1 MPRDVDTSK
10 RILILISTSF
20 IFSFM
25 LFSAIDDPI
34 TGNLIGHIYNQD
46 GSTPLEGASL
56 ALRNVATGKVYMS
69 PKSGLDGTV
78 LLEDVEKGFYKIG
91 ILTADGGFYTKDLMG
106 LNIRGESTETIAV
119 SINPYSQKEAKAVNE
134 LYKDLYDEDEEA
146 IIGNVL
152 QYFPE
157 TGMAQVELVKGVLKK
172 DAVVYFR
179 GFTYNF
185 RQEVATILLDG
196 KEVEEAYEGDIVLV
210 NVKMP
215 CEIGDLVF
223 LCEKQ
228 ILPFIIWGRPLGL
241 LILGAATAGVT
252 YGIYKAIKEEPET
265 SPFQPKK

>member
-1 MPRDVDTSK
+1 MPRGDTSK
-10 RILILISTSF
+10 KIVVFISAF
-20 IFSFM
+20 YIFSFM
-25 LFSAIDDPI
+25 LFSGIDNSI

-46 GSTPLEGASL
+46 GSTPLEGVSL
-56 ALRNVATGKVYMS
+56 ALRNVATGKVYIS
-69 PKSGLDGTV
+69 PKSEVDGTV
-78 LLEDVEKGFYKIG
+78 LLEGVEKGFYKIG

-106 LNIRGESTETIAV
+106 LNIRGESTETISV
-119 SINPYSQKEAKAVNE
+119 SIDPYSQQEAKAVND

-152 QYFPE
+152 QYFTE

-185 RQEVATILLDG
+185 RQEVTTIILDG
-196 KEVEEAYEGDIVLV
+196 KEVEEAYEGDTVLV

-215 CEIGDLVF
+215 TQIGDLVF
-223 LCEKQ
+223 LCERQ
-228 ILPFIIWGRPLGL
+228 ILPFILWGRPLGL
-241 LILGAATAGVT
+241 IIIGAATAGVT

-265 SPFQPKK
+265 SPFRPKR

>member
-10 RILILISTSF
+10 RIAAFISAFF

-25 LFSAIDDPI
+25 LFSMDNEPL

-46 GSTPLEGASL
+46 GSSPLEGASL

-78 LLEDVEKGFYKIG
+78 LLEGIEKGFYKIG
-91 ILTADGGFYTKDLMG
+91 IITADGGFYTKNLIG

-119 SINPYSQKEAKAVNE
+119 SIDPYRQQEAKAVDD

-146 IIGNVL
+146 IIGHVL

-179 GFTYNF
+179 GLTYNF
-185 RQEVATILLDG
+185 RQEVKTIILDG
-196 KEVEEAYEGDIVLV
+196 KEVNEAYEGDIILV

-223 LCEKQ
+223 ICDKKM
-228 ILPFIIWGRPLGL
+228 LPFIIWGKPLGL
-241 LILGAATAGVT
+241 LILGAATTGVT
-252 YGIYKAIKEEPET
+252 YGIYNAIQDDPET
-265 SPFQPKK
+265 SPFRPKR